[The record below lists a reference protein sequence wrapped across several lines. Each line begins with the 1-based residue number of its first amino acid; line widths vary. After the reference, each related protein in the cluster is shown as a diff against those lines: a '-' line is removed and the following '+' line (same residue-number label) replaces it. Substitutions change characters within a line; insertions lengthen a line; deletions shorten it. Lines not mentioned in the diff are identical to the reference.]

1 MGEKMGDKAITVLS
15 ELMRKYLPKDTYFAR
30 LDDAN
35 LLAICPKTD
44 LNEMRESLKKIR
56 TEFSS
61 LSGYA
66 MKLDMQSA
74 VSVAENEETDLEEAV
89 SNAEK
94 SMRSR
99 KLMDGSSAH
108 SSLLDSFAQ
117 TLKESD
123 STTQE
128 HV

>member
-1 MGEKMGDKAITVLS
+1 M
-15 ELMRKYLPKDTYFAR
+15 
-30 LDDAN
+30 
-35 LLAICPKTD
+35 
-44 LNEMRESLKKIR
+44 
-56 TEFSS
+56 
-61 LSGYA
+61 SGYA
-66 MKLDMQSA
+66 MKIDMQSA